1 MLHRLSIRSILG
13 STIVVMG
20 ALIILLAGFNLWSA
34 IGRYRA
40 AERVVSFIALD
51 DHVFGAMVGMRTE
64 RGTIVSA
71 LAAAGAADTASIAR
85 MTENRD
91 QSEAS
96 FALAAPRLDDI
107 AAISP
112 QWATSIARLRTARA
126 AMITLR
132 SHVDMML
139 RQDMPARDAAVA
151 RSAAAIS
158 LTWQDAL
165 NAVND
170 QLENATKLFNP
181 AVDQLVALKR
191 SAWAVRLYGGS
202 LALHTLTAAISG
214 HPWAPPESVAAAADR
229 GRMELAWSEMTQI
242 AARPEMP
249 AQLTQAMARAS
260 EVFPAAFNEKSA
272 EAVKTIADHPG
283 QPLVAFLA
291 LQGYFSD
298 AYDRVNS
305 VARLALAEATVLAAS
320 QAAWSRWMLLLS
332 ALEMLVA
339 LSLTIG
345 GYLIAVRRISAPIST
360 MTWAMRRLADHDL
373 ETSVPGTGRGDE
385 IGGMAAA
392 VQVFKDSIIRA
403 DALAS
408 ERDKA
413 QNAKQR
419 QQAAMDRHTEAFGTS
434 VAAVMA
440 SLAGSANEMR
450 HAAVTMADAATAVR
464 QHAGATVESG
474 GRASRDLASVAAAV
488 EQLTASVG
496 EISRQV
502 ATATEVAREAVRR
515 AESGHD
521 TMRGLAKATAQIGD
535 VVHMISDIAG
545 QTNLLAL
552 NATIEAARAGDA
564 GKGFAVVAGEV
575 KALAGQTAKATA
587 EIGGQ
592 IAGIRDATERSIA
605 AMTEVAAVIGKIDVV
620 ASTIAAAMEQQTTTT
635 RTIAGAIHGVSDAT
649 DATVQA
655 MRTVADLAAG
665 AGQVSQDV
673 SRAAAAIGQEAATF
687 QVDVDQFLT
696 AIHDD
701 TGERRGNERI
711 AGQGATVELRLPGA
725 TALRVVLEDL
735 SRGGAALRYT
745 QTLAIGSEVGVVLST
760 ADEPVPATVVRSDS
774 GILGLVFRMEP
785 NVLLRIDRALELFG
799 GLPAAA

>member
-1 MLHRLSIRSILG
+1 MLHRLSIRAILG

-20 ALIILLAGFNLWSA
+20 ALIILLAGVNLWSA
-34 IGRYRA
+34 IGRHRA
-40 AERVVSFIALD
+40 AERVVTFIQLD

-71 LAAAGAADTASIAR
+71 LAAAGAADAASITR

-96 FALAAPRLDDI
+96 FALAAPMLDDI

-112 QWATSIARLRTARA
+112 QWATSIARLHAARA
-126 AMITLR
+126 AMVTLR
-132 SHVDMML
+132 SQVDIML
-139 RQDMPARDAAVA
+139 RQDMAARDAAVA

-158 LTWQDAL
+158 LAWQDAL
-165 NAVND
+165 NAVNE

-181 AVDQLVALKR
+181 EVDQLVALKR

-202 LALHTLTAAISG
+202 LALRTSTAASSG
-214 HPWAPPESVAAAADR
+214 HSWAPPEIVAAATDR
-229 GRMELAWSEMTQI
+229 GRMEQAWSEMTEV

-249 AQLTQAMARAS
+249 APLTRAMARAG
-260 EVFPAAFNEKSA
+260 EVFPAAYAAKSA
-272 EAVKTIADHPG
+272 EVMQAIAGHPD
-283 QPLVAFLA
+283 QPLVAFVA
-291 LQGYFSD
+291 LQHYYSD

-305 VARLALAEATVLAAS
+305 VARLALAEATALAAS
-320 QAAWSRWMLLLS
+320 QAARSRWMLLLS
-332 ALEMLVA
+332 VLEMLAAV
-339 LSLTIG
+339 SLTIG
-345 GYLIAVRRISAPIST
+345 GYLIAVRRISAPISA

-373 ETSVPGTGRGDE
+373 QTSVPGAGRGDE

-419 QQAAMDRHTEAFGTS
+419 QQAATDRHTEAFGTS
-434 VAAVMA
+434 VAGVMA
-440 SLAGSANEMR
+440 SLASSADEMR
-450 HAAVTMADAATAVR
+450 HAAVTMAEAATAVR
-464 QHAGATVESG
+464 QHAGDTVESG

-488 EQLTASVG
+488 EQLTASVD

-502 ATATEVAREAVRR
+502 ATATEVARDAVRR
-515 AESGHD
+515 AKSGHD
-521 TMRGLAKATAQIGD
+521 TMRGLAEATAKIGD
-535 VVHMISDIAG
+535 VVHLISDIAG

-592 IAGIRDATERSIA
+592 IAGICDATARSIA
-605 AMTEVAAVIGKIDVV
+605 AMTEVAAVIGKIDLV

-655 MRTVADLAAG
+655 MRTVAELAAG

-673 SRAAAAIGQEAATF
+673 SRAATTIGQEAATF
-687 QVDVDQFLT
+687 RLDVDRFLT
-696 AIHDD
+696 AIRDD
-701 TGERRGNERI
+701 TGERRGYDRVS
-711 AGQGATVELRLPGA
+711 GHGATVELRLPGA
-725 TALRVVLEDL
+725 PGLRLMLEDL
-735 SRGGAALRYT
+735 SRGGAALRYER
-745 QTLAIGSEVGVVLST
+745 TLAIGSQVGVVLT
-760 ADEPVPATVVRSDS
+760 AADEPVPATVVRSDS
-774 GILGLVFRMEP
+774 GILGLNFRLDPSVVARVE
-785 NVLLRIDRALELFG
+785 RALKSFG
-799 GLPAAA
+799 ALPAAA